1 MVEPVERQRTVLRA
15 PRVEFDLSALV
26 LGVVGWLMYQWTWP
40 ALASVLGVAPASG
53 TADGVAAP
61 AVPASHMLRWEFF
74 HRVLGWTGLPFTNV
88 VEDALGAPGQIVA
101 TAMKD
106 GKPTPY
112 LYSLADPNHVWLP
125 VWKLVVVGVWL
136 LALWT
141 IVAGAIARV
150 YAVRIARDES
160 IGASDALA
168 FSVSNLAASVK
179 APLFAAAA
187 AALALGVAALAGAG
201 SAVPGVG
208 PFLEIVLHPL
218 ALLAGLFVV
227 VVAVGGMFGLPV
239 MQAALATERNGA
251 LDAISRTFSYVFTR
265 PVAYVVSVGIV
276 TVVAA
281 VISRF
286 GAAFILIATRAMQ
299 FGGSWNA
306 DAMSALGGG
315 ATFALSPG
323 GALGWPQIEH
333 PESVAG
339 TAIVA
344 VYVAWAFT
352 AAAWTFINGF
362 VVSYF
367 VGGLA
372 DTYFMLRREV
382 DGIDDA
388 EVYIEGEEAS
398 LGDPV
403 VGEPVPPGAKS

>member
-1 MVEPVERQRTVLRA
+1 MAEPVERQRTVLRA

-26 LGVVGWLMYQWTWP
+26 LGAVGWLMYQWTWP
-40 ALASVLGVAPASG
+40 ALASVLGVSPASG
-53 TADGVAAP
+53 TTDGVAAP
-61 AVPASHMLRWEFF
+61 ALSAAHMLRWEFF
-74 HRVLGWTGLPFTNV
+74 HRLLGWIGLPFTNV
-88 VEDALGAPGQIVA
+88 VEVALGAPGAVWA

-106 GKPTPY
+106 DT
-112 LYSLADPNHVWLP
+112 P

-160 IGASDALA
+160 IGAGDALA
-168 FSVSNLAASVK
+168 FSLSNLAASVK

-201 SAVPGVG
+201 SAVPGAG
-208 PFLEIVLHPL
+208 PFLEILLHPL

-227 VVAVGGMFGLPV
+227 VVAVGGVFGLPV

-276 TVVAA
+276 TVVAG
-281 VISRF
+281 VISQF
-286 GAAFILIATRAMQ
+286 GVAFISIATRAMQ
-299 FGGSWNA
+299 FGGSWNP
-306 DAMSALGGG
+306 DAMNAVG
-315 ATFALSPG
+315 AGAGFALSSNG
-323 GALGWPQIEH
+323 VMGWPQIEH
-333 PESVAG
+333 PEAVAG
-339 TAIVA
+339 TAIVG

-352 AAAWTFINGF
+352 AAAWTLINGF

-398 LGDPV
+398 FGDPV